1 MKRILILPFLSS
13 GLCFES
19 HAFSNPSPSSIGGAA
34 GSVEPKENAA
44 ARRIIESTC
53 TTCSSENNY
62 RVEGLSKLE
71 AKSVQRFT
79 TGYDKLCKTCPTLL
93 RPRVDTLTEMI
104 VGLSEDERAELMTNV
119 ARRLD
124 EVGNE
129 RTTKRGIQTSRD
141 TYDFQ
146 ASSNTCMQVGL
157 TAEPQEPRSSRDTYD
172 FLASSSTCM
181 QVDLTAEPQEPRS
194 SNQKLIR
201 KMEKA
206 RAKFEY
212 NRRKAARAR
221 RLLACCK
228 ALLARDTLANE
239 PTIYKVPNPLDND
252 IYHDIDKLKK
262 LSRQEL
268 KLERLKL
275 HSQKLKFESKVSKAR
290 LKLYGAS
297 RALVMTAT

>member
-53 TTCSSENNY
+53 SEN

-146 ASSNTCMQVGL
+146 ASS
-157 TAEPQEPRSSRDTYD
+157 
-172 FLASSSTCM
+172 STCM

-252 IYHDIDKLKK
+252 IYHDIDELKK